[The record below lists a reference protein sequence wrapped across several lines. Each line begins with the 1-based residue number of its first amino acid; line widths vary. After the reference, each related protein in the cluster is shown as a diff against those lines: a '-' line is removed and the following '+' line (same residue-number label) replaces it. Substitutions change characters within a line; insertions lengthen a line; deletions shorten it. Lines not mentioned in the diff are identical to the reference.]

1 MLSFGE
7 SIFVLTFHTFLSYK
21 FKDLK
26 MHWHTK
32 LTNMRYGYDNS
43 DGDDERSGNDEENSV
58 DG

>member
-1 MLSFGE
+1 
-7 SIFVLTFHTFLSYK
+7 
-21 FKDLK
+21 